1 MELQLQRDNADIFIT
16 KKKNVPAEFCPR
28 IRHFN
33 SMSTQAGISILKPS
47 SLILPA
53 DSQSLQEGQNLHN
66 VSPPYKKVII
76 IIISLGYLPSREA
89 KLKKS
94 AKNYFIRD
102 NKLKND
108 RLTRATRYF
117 ELNITVKSLRV
128 SQSAALILLV
138 NEHWFTSVISKN

>member
-1 MELQLQRDNADIFIT
+1 MELQLQRDNADIFI
-16 KKKNVPAEFCPR
+16 KKKNVPAEFRPR

-33 SMSTQAGISILKPS
+33 SMSTQVGISVFKPS
-47 SLILPA
+47 SLILSA

-66 VSPPYKKVII
+66 VSPPYMKVLI
-76 IIISLGYLPSREA
+76 IIISVGYLLSREA

-108 RLTRATRYF
+108 RLTCAAQCL
-117 ELNITVKSLRV
+117 ELNITVESLRV
-128 SQSAALILLV
+128 SQSAALILHV
-138 NEHWFTSVISKN
+138 DEHWFTSVITKN